1 MAPRSRKAPPTLK
14 TASKAPQVKLP
25 EKHHWYFDKQNVG
38 SKEYGEIVNAF
49 FPDGEAISDM
59 VTYAVVSYCFEAVR
73 NDKGFDVC
81 AVVKG
86 FVQLKSPV
94 KCNKEQFY
102 EMFGIEVNAYEPDD
116 LIYTTPESG
125 IQPDS
130 FRMIVLCHHVGFKEG
145 GEIRRRGPKLTT
157 EAESISNSGEIKP
170 VINFSEDLMSSEW
183 VFPLPTKE
191 KKKVCSNG
199 TVTKINDSDVST
211 SRNFPV
217 IASPSVAVGR
227 VVSGT
232 TLVKSGSHTDRRLQ
246 KSIED
251 MSAFAVSP
259 VENMDDRKKAARR
272 VTQRSPHPERLS
284 SPLVSS
290 LAISSNGKK
299 DGNVSIQT
307 PTNSVEL
314 LVMEE
319 KETKRQQ
326 LRSIFPNASDAVLD
340 NMLAQSVPMSIPSAE
355 EIEENII
362 DNHNMEPNNSQRDL

>member
-14 TASKAPQVKLP
+14 TASKAPQVKQP

-59 VTYAVVSYCFEAVR
+59 VTYAVVSYCYEAVR

-94 KCNKEQFY
+94 KCTKEQFY
-102 EMFGIEVNAYEPDD
+102 EMFGIEVTAYEPDD

-191 KKKVCSNG
+191 KRNLCSNG
-199 TVTKINDSDVST
+199 TGTKTNRRDVSI
-211 SRNFPV
+211 SRNIPE

-227 VVSGT
+227 VVPGT

-246 KSIED
+246 KSSKE
-251 MSAFAVSP
+251 MSTSAISP
-259 VENMDDRKKAARR
+259 LRNMDNRKKAARLE
-272 VTQRSPHPERLS
+272 TQASPHPERLS
-284 SPLVSS
+284 SPLVST
-290 LAISSNGKK
+290 LVISANGEK
-299 DGNVSIQT
+299 DGNGPIQS
-307 PTNSVEL
+307 PTCSVESL
-314 LVMEE
+314 AMEE

-326 LRSIFPNASDAVLD
+326 LRLIFPNASDAVLD

-355 EIEENII
+355 EKEENFN
-362 DNHNMEPNNSQRDL
+362 DKPNNSQGQT